1 MGHKLSKYEY
11 KFVDEMFKSSLP
23 LFTHYNIHNALYLK
37 KNNDK
42 DTYVFC
48 YMMSNKTR
56 SSYDQ
61 LLFEIK

>member
-1 MGHKLSKYEY
+1 
-11 KFVDEMFKSSLP
+11 MFKSSLP

-37 KNNDK
+37 KNNDT